1 MQPAPVLH
9 LLCFDLPVP
18 PLYGGT
24 EELDTK
30 IRILLDLGVALH
42 VHAFVWPKDLHSG
55 KMPDWH
61 QRVASLR
68 CYPRRWMVGPYDAR
82 PWALISR
89 TSSELI
95 HNLASEPGPV
105 LVEGWQCADLLRAPA
120 LKNRVIWIRSHNIES
135 NYYRMQAESARGWVY
150 KAHYRLES
158 WRWILYEGLLPQ
170 RLRQRQNAGILSICP
185 SETSRWSSLK
195 LPAHYV
201 PAFVNL
207 SPKVQPPNEERSVLP
222 MQAPYALYH
231 GRLDIAENF
240 RAVRFLLLEAA
251 IPKQVPL
258 VIAGSRIP
266 DSLRKTILLQEDCH
280 LVDTPS
286 PSEMQRWIQHA
297 AVHCIPC
304 YGMAGLRLKI
314 IHAMMG
320 DGHVLVSREGVQGM
334 PWAAWLTVVQSE
346 QDWEDQVQKALEK
359 PLQADEVA
367 ARHAWVLQ
375 HFDQRANALKIL
387 DLMGIIPS

>member
-1 MQPAPVLH
+1 MENSIH
-9 LLCFDLPVP
+9 LVCFDLPFFP
-18 PLYGGT
+18 FYGGT
-24 EELDTK
+24 EDLDTK
-30 IRILLDLGVALH
+30 IRNLLDLDIKVHIH
-42 VHAFVWPKDLHSG
+42 VFVWPRKLNT
-55 KMPDWH
+55 MRFPEWH
-61 QRVASLR
+61 NRVASLR
-68 CYPRRWMVGPYDAR
+68 CYLRRWMVGPYDAR

-95 HNLASEPGPV
+95 HNLASEPGPI

-120 LKNRVIWIRSHNIES
+120 LKNRAIWIRSHNIES
-135 NYYRMQAESARGWVY
+135 NYYRMQAESARGWAY

-185 SETSRWSSLK
+185 SETSKWSSLK

-207 SPKVQPPNEERSVLP
+207 SPNVQPPNEESSVLP

-231 GRLDIAENF
+231 GRLDIAENI
-240 RAVRFLLLEAA
+240 RAVRFLLNKAA

-266 DSLRKTILLQEDCH
+266 NSLRKPIGLQKDCH

-346 QDWEDQVQKALEK
+346 HDWEDQVQKALEK

>member
-1 MQPAPVLH
+1 
-9 LLCFDLPVP
+9 
-18 PLYGGT
+18 
-24 EELDTK
+24 
-30 IRILLDLGVALH
+30 
-42 VHAFVWPKDLHSG
+42 
-55 KMPDWH
+55 
-61 QRVASLR
+61 
-68 CYPRRWMVGPYDAR
+68 
-82 PWALISR
+82 
-89 TSSELI
+89 
-95 HNLASEPGPV
+95 
-105 LVEGWQCADLLRAPA
+105 
-120 LKNRVIWIRSHNIES
+120 
-135 NYYRMQAESARGWVY
+135 
-150 KAHYRLES
+150 
-158 WRWILYEGLLPQ
+158 
-170 RLRQRQNAGILSICP
+170 
-185 SETSRWSSLK
+185 
-195 LPAHYV
+195 
-201 PAFVNL
+201 
-207 SPKVQPPNEERSVLP
+207 

-359 PLQADEVA
+359 PLHADEVA

>member
-9 LLCFDLPVP
+9 LVCFDLPVP

-30 IRILLDLGVALH
+30 IRALLDLGIALH
-42 VHAFVWPKDLHSG
+42 VHAFVWPKDLHAG
-55 KMPDWH
+55 NMPDWQ

-68 CYPRRWMVGPYDAR
+68 CYPRRWMVGPYETR
-82 PWALISR
+82 PWALVSR
-89 TSSELI
+89 TSTALI
-95 HNLASEPGPV
+95 RNLASEPGSI

-135 NYYRMQAESARGWVY
+135 NYYRMQSESARNWVY
-150 KAHYRLES
+150 KAYYRLES
-158 WRWILYEGLLPQ
+158 WRWTLYERSLPQ
-170 RLRQRQNAGILSICP
+170 RLRHRHHAGILSICP
-185 SETSRWSSLK
+185 SETSRWSSMR

-201 PAFVNL
+201 PAFVKLN
-207 SPKVQPPNEERSVLP
+207 PNVQPSKEASPARP
-222 MQAPYALYH
+222 MQAPYVLYH
-231 GRLDIAENF
+231 GRLDIAENI
-240 RAVRFLLLEAA
+240 RAVRFLLSKANRSLQ
-251 IPKQVPL
+251 IQL

-266 DSLRKTILLQEDCH
+266 DSLRKTISFQEDCH
-280 LVDTPS
+280 LVDSPS
-286 PSEMQRWIQHA
+286 PMEMQRWIQHA
-297 AVHCIPC
+297 AVQCIPC

-334 PWAAWLTVVQSE
+334 PWAAWVTVVQSE

-375 HFDQRANALKIL
+375 HFDQRANALKML
-387 DLMGIIPS
+387 DLMGVMTS

>member
-9 LLCFDLPVP
+9 LVCFDLPLP

-30 IRILLDLGVALH
+30 IRVLLDLGVALH
-42 VHAFVWPKDLHSG
+42 VHAFVWPKDLATG
-55 KMPDWH
+55 QLPEWH
-61 QRVASLR
+61 QRVVSLR
-68 CYPRRWMVGPYDAR
+68 LYPRRSIVGLYDTR
-82 PWALISR
+82 PWALVSR

-95 HNLASEPGPV
+95 HNLASEPGPI

-120 LKNRVIWIRSHNIES
+120 LKNRVIRIRSHNIES

-150 KAHYRLES
+150 KAHYWLES
-158 WRWILYEGLLPQ
+158 WRWILYEGFLPQ
-170 RLRQRQNAGILSICP
+170 RLRHRHNTGILSICP
-185 SETSRWSSLK
+185 SETSRWSSMK
-195 LPAHYV
+195 LPTHYV

-207 SPKVQPPNEERSVLP
+207 NPNIQPSNEENSVLP

-231 GRLDIAENF
+231 GRLDIAENI
-240 RAVRFLLLEAA
+240 RAVRFLLHKAA
-251 IPKQVPL
+251 IPNQVPL

-266 DSLRKTILLQEDCH
+266 DSLRKDILCQRGSH
-280 LVDTPS
+280 LVDTPT
-286 PSEMQRWIQHA
+286 PSEMQGWIQHA

-320 DGHVLVSREGVQGM
+320 GGHVLVSREGVKGM
-334 PWAAWLTVVQSE
+334 PWAAWLTEVQSE

-359 PLQADEVA
+359 PLRADGVA

-387 DLMGIIPS
+387 ELLGITPS